1 MKLFG
6 LSLLL
11 ACTVVCGTSERVA
24 ATEFKTCGATQPFA
38 DCTTATCSLTS
49 DSFVVNCDCV
59 VVSGSRSGV
68 SVPPGCVAPTQ
79 ATGQSP
85 ATMQSRYT
93 PVLSTGL
100 CASQNTIWAQ
110 CLGVTCMVSAD
121 GKSAICPCTKTTT
134 SQSGGGP
141 YVIVTTNASYKNQCT
156 NGTVY
161 SSATYNAEVK
171 AISDALSF
179 KMAAILW
186 PQP

>member
-11 ACTVVCGTSERVA
+11 ACTVVFGTSERVA
-24 ATEFKTCGATQPFA
+24 ATEFKNCGATQPFA

-49 DSFVVNCDCV
+49 DSFVVNCGCS
-59 VVSGSRSGV
+59 VVSGSQSGV
-68 SVPPGCVAPTQ
+68 SVPPGCIAPTK
-79 ATGQSP
+79 ATDQSP
-85 ATMQSRYT
+85 ATAQSRYT
-93 PVLSTGL
+93 PVPSTGL

-110 CLGVTCMVSAD
+110 CLGVTCTVSAD
-121 GKSAICPCTKTTT
+121 GKSAICPCTKTTA

-141 YVIVTTNASYKNQCT
+141 YVIVTTDSGYNNQCT

-161 SSATYNAEVK
+161 SSATYNVEVK
-171 AISDALSF
+171 AISDALGF
-179 KMAAILW
+179 KMPSILW